1 MEDMTFVRC
10 TYPHAYPYK
19 LVGWVI
25 YDKPPTEDSGSLV
38 IGRGET
44 MRAAWADAR
53 KKIVDKYAAESGSAA
68 KVPAN
73 EMILVDLSQFEDV
86 ARFAFNHAGNGMR
99 STIRAKAT
107 KMLEMI
113 SAQKKGAQSA

>member
-10 TYPHAYPYK
+10 AYPHSYHYQ

-25 YDKPPTEDSGSLV
+25 YDKPPTDGTGSLV
-38 IGRGET
+38 IRRGET
-44 MRAAWADAR
+44 IRAAWRDAR
-53 KKIVDKYAAESGSAA
+53 DRIVAKYAAESGSAV

-99 STIRAKAT
+99 STIRAKAM

-113 SAQKKGAQSA
+113 NAQKKGAKST